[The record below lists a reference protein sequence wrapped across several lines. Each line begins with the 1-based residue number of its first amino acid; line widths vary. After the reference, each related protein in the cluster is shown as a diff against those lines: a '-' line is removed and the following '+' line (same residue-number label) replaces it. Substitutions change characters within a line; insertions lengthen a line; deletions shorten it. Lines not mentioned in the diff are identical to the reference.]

1 MDTREVSSCFVESIG
16 RTIKEGSVLLAAR
29 TKVLNNCSDVKSVE
43 TAYLWRIRL
52 MRTLTGAKLAAV
64 VIVVVVGGE
73 LGIGFV

>member
-1 MDTREVSSCFVESIG
+1 MDTKEVSSCFVESIG
-16 RTIKEGSVLLAAR
+16 RTMKEGSVRLAAR

-52 MRTLTGAKLAAV
+52 MHTLTGAKLAAV
-64 VIVVVVGGE
+64 VIVVVLGGE